1 MDEGEARNFAKELN
15 AIFVS
20 TSAKNSEGINNLF
33 EEIAKKYT
41 GSSTITIKEDE
52 GDVQPV
58 EEQKNTMKIEGGGK
72 EQKQK
77 RKVFVN

>member
-1 MDEGEARNFAKELN
+1 MKKF
-15 AIFVS
+15 
-20 TSAKNSEGINNLF
+20 
-33 EEIAKKYT
+33 AKKYT

-77 RKVFVN
+77 KKGFC